1 MSRYADL
8 HTHTYHSDGT
18 RAPREVIDLARAHGI
33 TIVAISDH
41 DNLAAY
47 FEVKSYADSIGVTL
61 VPAAELSCG
70 VDGGQG
76 VIDVHVLAY
85 AFDPFDERVAARLAS
100 FRESRHTRGYR
111 MVDRLRA
118 LGYNI
123 SRDRV
128 DELAAGGAMGRPHI
142 ARAIVERG
150 YVSNVSEAFDKLI
163 GTGKPAYV
171 EKERFRI
178 DEAIALIRN
187 AGGVTSIA
195 HPTQYPGA
203 EELVP
208 TLLDAGIDAV
218 EVFHPDVDAKAR
230 DLYTNVA
237 RFRGKFVTGGSDDH
251 GKVKKVETLGT
262 IRVPEALIEPI
273 LERLG

>member
-1 MSRYADL
+1 
-8 HTHTYHSDGT
+8 
-18 RAPREVIDLARAHGI
+18 VIDLAREHGI

-47 FEVKSYADSIGVTL
+47 FEIKSYADSVDVTL

-70 VDGGQG
+70 VDG
-76 VIDVHVLAY
+76 VDVHILAY
-85 AFDPFDERVAARLAS
+85 AFDPFNERVATRLAQ

-118 LGYNI
+118 LGYDI

-142 ARAIVERG
+142 ARALVEKG
-150 YVSNVSEAFDKLI
+150 YARSVAEAFDTLI

-178 DEAIALIRN
+178 DEAVTLIHN

-195 HPTQYPGA
+195 HPTQYPGNDA
-203 EELVP
+203 LVP
-208 TLLDAGIDAV
+208 ALLDAGIDAV
-218 EVFHPDVDAKAR
+218 EVFHPDVDADAR
-230 DLYTNVA
+230 DRFTNVA
-237 RFRGKFVTGGSDDH
+237 RFRGKFITGGSDDH
-251 GKVKKVETLGT
+251 GKVKTSETLGSV
-262 IRVPEALIEPI
+262 RVPETLIGPI
-273 LERLG
+273 LERLS

>member
-1 MSRYADL
+1 M
-8 HTHTYHSDGT
+8 
-18 RAPREVIDLARAHGI
+18 IDLAQAHGI

-41 DNLAAY
+41 DNLSAY
-47 FEVKSYADSIGVTL
+47 FEIKSYADSVGVTL

-70 VDGGQG
+70 VDG
-76 VIDVHVLAY
+76 VDVHVLAY
-85 AFDPFDERVAARLAS
+85 AFDPFDERVAARLAQ

-118 LGYNI
+118 MGYDI

-142 ARAIVERG
+142 ARALVEKG
-150 YVSNVSEAFDKLI
+150 YAESVAAAFDTLI

-171 EKERFRI
+171 EKERFQI
-178 DEAIALIRN
+178 DEAVKLIHD

-195 HPTQYPGA
+195 HPTQYPKA
-203 EELVP
+203 DDLVP
-208 TLLDAGIDAV
+208 ALLDGGVDAV
-218 EVFHPDVDAKAR
+218 EVFHPDVDAAASER
-230 DLYTNVA
+230 FMNIA

-251 GKVKKVETLGT
+251 GKVKTSETLGT
-262 IRVPEALIEPI
+262 IRVPEALIGPI
-273 LERLG
+273 LDRV

>member
-1 MSRYADL
+1 
-8 HTHTYHSDGT
+8 
-18 RAPREVIDLARAHGI
+18 VIDLARAHGI

-47 FEVKSYADSIGVTL
+47 FEIKTYADSMGVTL

-70 VDGGQG
+70 VDG
-76 VIDVHVLAY
+76 VDVHILAY

-118 LGYNI
+118 LGYDI

-142 ARAIVERG
+142 ARALVEKG
-150 YVSNVSEAFDKLI
+150 YVGSVAEAFDTLI
-163 GTGKPAYV
+163 GTDKPAYV

-178 DEAIALIRN
+178 DEALRLIHD

-195 HPTQYPGA
+195 HPSHYPKA
-203 EELVP
+203 DDLVP
-208 TLLDAGIDAV
+208 ALLEAGVDAV
-218 EVFHPDVDAKAR
+218 EVFHPEVDAEAR
-230 DLYTNVA
+230 ERYTNIA

-251 GKVKKVETLGT
+251 GSVKAKETLGT
-262 IRVPEALIEPI
+262 VRVPEGLIGPI
-273 LERLG
+273 LERLT